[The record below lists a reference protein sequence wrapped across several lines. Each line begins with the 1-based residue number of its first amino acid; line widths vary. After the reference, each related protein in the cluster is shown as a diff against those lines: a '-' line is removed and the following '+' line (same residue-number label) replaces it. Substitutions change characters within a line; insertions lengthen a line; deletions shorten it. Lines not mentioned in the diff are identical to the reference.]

1 MALCSLWLRAE
12 ALGDNGVLPASGFPE
27 AVHATFES
35 GSYWTVPTLLWFGM
49 SFHWVFA
56 LGTLCALVGLAGKS
70 AIRRGRISRHSSTT
84 SRCSRCRRCWHRSL
98 TRPEYAPWTY
108 NLVFRPLDAEPTV
121 LDWIDDPFNGKR
133 PRFVRILPIGT
144 SSQDRPVWMQLRAA
158 RMIPDD
164 GGPVRTDGCGFRRWF
179 AVCRE

>member
-1 MALCSLWLRAE
+1 M
-12 ALGDNGVLPASGFPE
+12 
-27 AVHATFES
+27 
-35 GSYWTVPTLLWFGM
+35 
-49 SFHWVFA
+49 
-56 LGTLCALVGLAGKS
+56 
-70 AIRRGRISRHSSTT
+70 
-84 SRCSRCRRCWHRSL
+84 
-98 TRPEYAPWTY
+98 
-108 NLVFRPLDAEPTV
+108 FRPLDAEPTV